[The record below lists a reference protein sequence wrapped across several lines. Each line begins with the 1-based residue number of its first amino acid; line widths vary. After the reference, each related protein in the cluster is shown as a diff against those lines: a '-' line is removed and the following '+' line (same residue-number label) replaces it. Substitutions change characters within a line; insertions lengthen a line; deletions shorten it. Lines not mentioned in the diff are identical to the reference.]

1 MKIRLSLLFIV
12 LALFAGVHQI
22 AAQGTAF
29 TYQGLLN
36 NAGGAANGTYD
47 LTFKLWSASS
57 GGSQVGST
65 LTVSGVGVTNGLFT
79 EILDFGG
86 VFNGSSYWL
95 ELGVRT
101 NGAAS
106 FSTLAPRQELTPTP
120 YAITAENVDGLVPA
134 AQLSG
139 ILPTTLLNGLYNS
152 IVNLSNPGN
161 TINGSFVGS
170 GTGLTGVALLA
181 GGNNFT
187 GNQTVNGTVQV
198 NGPEQITGA
207 SGVGFHTDEN
217 IGPNTYFTGEEHG
230 INFNYGTGSA
240 QNIGSLIMGY
250 NGQGYFSVGNL
261 YNSTGQSG
269 TKAFTVFGDGD
280 VNVDPQDLNAGA
292 INSGN
297 TNSSGLTFG
306 AGSGEGIASQRTAG
320 IDQFSLDF
328 YTAFVNRMTIIQS
341 GLVGIGTTNPA
352 AQLDVESAASI
363 GIQGATAST
372 VSSAYAVY
380 GLVSSTSPGGD
391 STGVRGQNNGTGGLG
406 IGVWGSQNGSGWG
419 GYFTSASGIGA
430 LVSGGTGT
438 GISVSGATGI
448 SVSGTGSALT
458 INSGAIHVTGASTN
472 STTTAA
478 FTQVTS
484 AANIAGNE
492 SIINNTL
499 CNGDPNAILIIT
511 HNDNPQGTF
520 HGETTHAVGVF
531 YTGSAW
537 TIYNEDNTAMSP
549 GLAFNVL
556 IIKN

>member
-1 MKIRLSLLFIV
+1 MKTKLHLLFIV

-29 TYQGLLN
+29 TYQGRLN
-36 NAGGAANGTYD
+36 DASGAANGTYD
-47 LTFKLWSASS
+47 LTFKLWTLSS

-65 LTVSGVGVTNGLFT
+65 LTNSSVGVTNGLFT
-79 EILDFGG
+79 ETLDFLG
-86 VFNGSSYWL
+86 VFNGSPYWL

-120 YAITAENVDGLVPA
+120 YAITAENVDGLVSA

-139 ILPTTLLNGLYNS
+139 TLPSTVLSGTYGDPLD
-152 IVNLSNPGN
+152 LSNPGN
-161 TINGSFVGS
+161 IIDGSFVGS

-280 VNVDPQDLNAGA
+280 VNVDPQDLNAGF

-328 YTAFVNRMTIIQS
+328 YTAFANRMTILQS
-341 GLVGIGTTNPA
+341 GFVGINTTNPA
-352 AQLDVESAASI
+352 GQLDVESANYN
-363 GIQGATAST
+363 GIYINETTANGNGIYAYANNGA
-372 VSSAYAVY
+372 SAYGVEGYSPPGY
-380 GLVSSTSPGGD
+380 GVVASS
-391 STGVRGQNNGTGGLG
+391 
-406 IGVWGSQNGSGWG
+406 I
-419 GYFTSASGIGA
+419 
-430 LVSGGTGT
+430 TGT
-438 GISVSGATGI
+438 GLSASSSSGTGI
-448 SVSGTGSALT
+448 ITSSSSGSALT
-458 INSGAIHVTGASTN
+458 IGSGAIHVSGAGTN
-472 STTTAA
+472 SNTAA
-478 FTQVTS
+478 FIQVATS
-484 AANIAGNE
+484 ANTSSYITT
-492 SIINNTL
+492 INNSL
-499 CNGDPNAILIIT
+499 CNGDPNAILIAT
-511 HNDNPQGTF
+511 HQFSPPGISGNY
-520 HGETTHAVGVF
+520 ETHPFSVW
-531 YTGSAW
+531 YNGSKW
-537 TIYNEDNTAMSP
+537 TIYNDDLAAIPVGMS
-549 GLAFNVL
+549 FNVL